1 MFSAG
6 SGLFHLRFSRSPAR
20 KASATSFSS
29 AGLGSEM
36 DADFNDDELSSC
48 FDDDDSSAGRGAGTD
63 TDTEDELTAMEAI
76 RGSHAVSA
84 LPVAL
89 QALRERQKQRA
100 GQLEV
105 QQRQVHLL
113 MQQQAA
119 QRQQQQLLLQLVQQ
133 QHRLAPVPLQ
143 SPSLSQPGRGV
154 AAAASASVKA
164 PGSAATLR
172 KLRPRTTLLDGTAG
186 WASSCRMVRSASEVE
201 NDVELTGDDAA
212 FALFDVEVVFESAQ
226 VEALAGRHVGS
237 GCFTPVSVPP
247 TPGGRI
253 EFTRATLDCTLLL
266 LEDVASKLQHL
277 QAAAGRT

>member
-1 MFSAG
+1 
-6 SGLFHLRFSRSPAR
+6 L
-20 KASATSFSS
+20 
-29 AGLGSEM
+29 
-36 DADFNDDELSSC
+36 
-48 FDDDDSSAGRGAGTD
+48 
-63 TDTEDELTAMEAI
+63 EAI
-76 RGSHAVSA
+76 RGSHVVSA

-105 QQRQVHLL
+105 QQRQVHQL

-119 QRQQQQLLLQLVQQ
+119 QRQQQLLLQLVKDKEW
-133 QHRLAPVPLQ
+133 LVPVPLQ
-143 SPSLSQPGRGV
+143 SPSQSQADHGV
-154 AAAASASVKA
+154 AAAASASASVKA
-164 PGSAATLR
+164 PGSAAWLR

-186 WASSCRMVRSASEVE
+186 WASSCRMVRSASEVN

-226 VEALAGRHVGS
+226 VEVLGGRHLGS

-247 TPGGRI
+247 TPGGRM
-253 EFTRATLDCTLLL
+253 EFTRATLDCTLHL

-277 QAAAGRT
+277 QVAGCT